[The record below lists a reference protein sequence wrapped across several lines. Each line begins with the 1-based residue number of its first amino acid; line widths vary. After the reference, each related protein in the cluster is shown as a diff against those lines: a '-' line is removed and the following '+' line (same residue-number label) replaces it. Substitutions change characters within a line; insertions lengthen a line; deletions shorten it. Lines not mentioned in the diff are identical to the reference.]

1 MEPREFLE
9 EAVVVVFVAG
19 AGAAVA
25 ALAGG
30 TAGAVVGA
38 TAGAL
43 VGGATVY
50 NNFKKQQEEQSLLT
64 NGREESRESNPDH
77 HSYSTVQER
86 TFQRQQQTQ
95 TSPREE
101 LRQPYPNPPS
111 PTVQAPPTQK
121 ITKQYLV
128 LVVSASQADLLESLQ
143 TKRRIDF
150 SDGEALYEITKY
162 LWLGS
167 ETDLNKRRASINQ
180 YSVSKGEESEYD
192 IYLVYTELNQADER
206 FKSNVDQ
213 VDRYDAFRNL
223 ADADLEVKFE
233 ISPRLQME
241 AYGNFDVYNR

>member
-1 MEPREFLE
+1 MEPREFLDG
-9 EAVVVVFVAG
+9 AVVVVCVAG
-19 AGAAVA
+19 AGALAG
-25 ALAGG
+25 LAGG
-30 TAGAVVGA
+30 TAGALAGA

-43 VGGATVY
+43 AGATVY

-64 NGREESRESNPDH
+64 NGREESREYNPDH

-86 TFQRQQQTQ
+86 TLQRQQQTQ
-95 TSPREE
+95 TPREE

-111 PTVQAPPTQK
+111 PTVQAPPTQR

-167 ETDLNKRRASINQ
+167 ETDLNQRIASINQ
-180 YSVSKGEESEYD
+180 YLVSKGEESEYD
-192 IYLVYTELNQADER
+192 IYLVYIELNQADDR

-233 ISPRLQME
+233 ISRRLQME

>member
-9 EAVVVVFVAG
+9 EAA
-19 AGAAVA
+19 AGAA
-25 ALAGG
+25 
-30 TAGAVVGA
+30 AGAVVGA
-38 TAGAL
+38 AAGALVGAAAGALVGAAAGAL

-50 NNFKKQQEEQSLLT
+50 NNFKKQQEEQALLT
-64 NGREESRESNPDH
+64 NGREESREYNPDH
-77 HSYSTVQER
+77 PSYSTVQER
-86 TFQRQQQTQ
+86 TLQRQQQTQ
-95 TSPREE
+95 TPREE

-111 PTVQAPPTQK
+111 PTVQAPPTQR

-143 TKRRIDF
+143 TKRRIDIT
-150 SDGEALYEITKY
+150 DGEALYEITKY

-167 ETDLNKRRASINQ
+167 ETDFNQRIASIDQ

-192 IYLVYTELNQADER
+192 IYLVYIELNQADER

-233 ISPRLQME
+233 RSPRLQME